1 MNAAEIG
8 RGGPAW
14 SSPTV
19 DLVASVEVPPAP
31 APTVSAPPSIAALQG
46 KAPLGVPARITH
58 DGEEGDLR
66 FAIVPLPT
74 YPTPVNTLA
83 QRKGA
88 ISVTYAGRLADAV
101 DLYRSTVLQD
111 GFFDGIL
118 RTMADGILQLPL
130 SFAQGTP
137 DMCSALLNADGT
149 AGDYAAMHPL
159 EECAQIFKDG
169 LMGFPGLGQYM
180 LMCWNC
186 GWTDHERVTEDLED
200 GTGGSSSFEVC
211 GRCKARRVDRPVGK
225 RELFR
230 LEWRDCRWLDQNPVT
245 FQWYYQGRSGRI
257 PITDGDGEWFM
268 FFTTPRL
275 ESWRHGIWIW
285 ASLYALFSR
294 DAQYDA
300 QNTSQ
305 VTAPTPVLS
314 AKKPVGEA
322 TRAAAEQRIRTLG
335 FDNRI
340 VLNGEWTYEIV
351 AAKAEYKDI
360 CSDIVNR
367 CSDAFETGLTG
378 NVMGRAARTAF
389 TDAGIYHRTTAERRG
404 AAADLWMR
412 QIREKGL
419 VHWGRDNFNSR
430 EVPVGCLDV
439 RSPEDKLAHA
449 KSIGELGT
457 GIKALIAGLK
467 DAGVRPTTAWVQETM
482 QTAGVRVEQIPGLGP
497 QLFDLDPKDVV
508 GGIRIDEWRA
518 DQGLPPMGDG
528 RGDMMLSAALK
539 SGGPAT
545 PVAATSEVAPAAAPA
560 PGAPPAASAPPPA
573 RVEADDDLRALERDP
588 YDDHWDEDDE
598 DVEARTALAAALTE
612 HGYDRCEH
620 GRTHACPRCGVQRGY
635 SVGARKPDG
644 SPSYTIAWRPTKR
657 VTARDAG

>member
-1 MNAAEIG
+1 MEPAAVAPPE
-8 RGGPAW
+8 PA
-14 SSPTV
+14 SSTA
-19 DLVASVEVPPAP
+19 AS
-31 APTVSAPPSIAALQG
+31 PSIAALQG

-58 DGEEGDLR
+58 DGDEGDLR

-74 YPTPVNTLA
+74 YPTPANTLA
-83 QRKGA
+83 QRKSA
-88 ISVTYAGRLADAV
+88 ISATYSGRLMDAV
-101 DLYRSTVLQD
+101 DLYRATILQD

-137 DMCSALLNADGT
+137 EMCSALLNADGT

-169 LMGFPGLGQYM
+169 LIGFPGLGQYM

-186 GWTDHERVTEDLED
+186 GWTDHQRVTEELEE
-200 GTGGSSSFEVC
+200 GVGGSGSFEVC
-211 GRCKARRVDRPVGK
+211 GRCSARRVDRPVGK

-245 FQWYYQGRSGRI
+245 FQWYYQGRNGRI
-257 PITDGDGEWFM
+257 PVIDGDGEWFM

-314 AKKPVGEA
+314 AKKPVPES
-322 TRAAAEQRIRTLG
+322 TRAAAEQRIRQLG

-340 VLNGEWTYEIV
+340 VLNGEWEYEIV

-360 CSDIVNR
+360 CTDIVNR

-389 TDAGIYHRTTAERRG
+389 TDAGIYRRTTAERRG

-412 QIREKGL
+412 QVREKGL
-419 VHWGRDNFNSR
+419 VHWGRDNFNTR

-439 RSPEDKLAHA
+439 RSPEDKLAFA
-449 KSIGELGT
+449 KSLGELGS
-457 GIKALIAGLK
+457 GIKDLIAGLK
-467 DAGVRPTTAWVQETM
+467 DAGVRPTSAWIQETM
-482 QTAGVRVEQIPGLGP
+482 QTAGVRVEEIPRIGP
-497 QLFDLDPKDVV
+497 QRFDLDPKDEV
-508 GGIRIDEWRA
+508 GGIKIDEWRA
-518 DQGLPPMGDG
+518 DQGLPPTGDA
-528 RGDMMLSAALK
+528 RGDMMMSAALK

-545 PVAATSEVAPAAAPA
+545 PVAATPEVAPVPA
-560 PGAPPAASAPPPA
+560 PGAAAAPPSPAAQSPTPDA
-573 RVEADDDLRALERDP
+573 RMSDDDD
-588 YDDHWDEDDE
+588 YDDEDD
-598 DVEARTALAAALTE
+598 RSKLADAMNE
-612 HGYDRCEH
+612 HGLSSCRH
-620 GRTHACPRCGVQRGY
+620 GRRNACRICGVRGVY
-635 SVGARKPDG
+635 SVVPGVNGA
-644 SPSYTIAWRPTKR
+644 SPSWMVTWRPLGRSKT
-657 VTARDAG
+657 